1 MKLVRIR
8 KVHCIIVR
16 KMDVTH
22 IPQQYTYSI
31 IEHNI
36 KLIPIASKV
45 SMKKVDWSSD
55 RKQSVK
61 LRNFVLQVGRS
72 AAASP
77 PVAAFQPVLR
87 AENTPKDTRPALAIN
102 TLTINSP

>member
-1 MKLVRIR
+1 MSLVRIR

-22 IPQQYTYSI
+22 NPQHSSYNI
-31 IEHNI
+31 IEHNV
-36 KLIPIASKV
+36 KLIPNASKIP
-45 SMKKVDWSSD
+45 MKKADWSSD
-55 RKQSVK
+55 REQSVK